1 MATSVGAVAA
11 SPVLPTAP
19 LPVQPASTTG
29 GTGVSS
35 SADFAALP
43 ATYAGFGINGYGV
56 GTVGIANNAL
66 AIVPVAP
73 LASTTAAAA
82 TGTSSNSGGTGT
94 STSDPPAAK
103 DPPAKDPPAA
113 DPPSVSIGQI
123 ATIGELSSV
132 NERIAIANAQ
142 GDTGAAQQLLPYAV
156 QLNAQLQYQPF
167 AGLGITPA
175 KPFASPEIP
184 AVFLN
189 LAA

>member
-1 MATSVGAVAA
+1 
-11 SPVLPTAP
+11 
-19 LPVQPASTTG
+19 
-29 GTGVSS
+29 
-35 SADFAALP
+35 
-43 ATYAGFGINGYGV
+43 
-56 GTVGIANNAL
+56 
-66 AIVPVAP
+66 VPVAP
-73 LASTTAAAA
+73 LATTAAAA
-82 TGTSSNSGGTGT
+82 ASGSGASSSGGTGT
-94 STSDPPAAK
+94 STTDPSAAK

-167 AGLGITPA
+167 AGLGSTPA
-175 KPFASPEIP
+175 KPFAPPEIP

-189 LAA
+189 IAA

>member
-11 SPVLPTAP
+11 SSVLPTAP
-19 LPVQPASTTG
+19 LPVQPASTPG
-29 GTGVSS
+29 GTGASS
-35 SADFAALP
+35 SAEFAALP

-56 GTVGIANNAL
+56 GTIGIANNAL

-73 LASTTAAAA
+73 LAGTAAAAA
-82 TGTSSNSGGTGT
+82 TGSSSGRTESSTTSP
-94 STSDPPAAK
+94 STAK
-103 DPPAKDPPAA
+103 DPPPKDPPAA

-184 AVFLN
+184 SVFLN
-189 LAA
+189 IAA